1 MSAST
6 VANYKPSPLPVTEEA
21 GTRMPWLTEHEPP
34 ISAERGVGATTRTA
48 AGDAR
53 ELIVAWRTGGQLILV
68 VAGATD
74 VWVALRRSEFTELLE
89 ALVDVASR

>member
-1 MSAST
+1 MSSSIVT
-6 VANYKPSPLPVTEEA
+6 NDMPSPLPMTEEA

-48 AGDAR
+48 AR

-74 VWVALRRSEFTELLE
+74 VRVALRRPEFTELLE
-89 ALVDVASR
+89 TLVDVASR

>member
-6 VANYKPSPLPVTEEA
+6 VANYKPSPLPVMEEA
-21 GTRMPWLTEHEPP
+21 GTRMPWLTEHGPP
-34 ISAERGVGATTRTA
+34 ISAERCAVVTTRTA
-48 AGDAR
+48 ADDAS
-53 ELIVAWRTGGQLILV
+53 ELIVAWRTGGQLTLV

-89 ALVDVASR
+89 ALVDVASW

>member
-6 VANYKPSPLPVTEEA
+6 VADDRPSPLAVTENA
-21 GTRMPWLTEHEPP
+21 GTRMPWLTEHGPP
-34 ISAERGVGATTRTA
+34 ISAERCAVVTTRTA
-48 AGDAR
+48 ADDAS

-74 VWVALRRSEFTELLE
+74 VRVALRRPEFTELLE
-89 ALVDVASR
+89 TLVDVASR

>member
-6 VANYKPSPLPVTEEA
+6 VADDRPSPLAVTENA
-21 GTRMPWLTEHEPP
+21 GTRMPWLTEHGPP
-34 ISAERGVGATTRTA
+34 ISAERRVVATTRTA
-48 AGDAR
+48 AGDASD
-53 ELIVAWRTGGQLILV
+53 LIVAWRTGGHLTPV